1 MCPSCMFCTRN
12 NLKILSSDVLRTLA
26 RTRAKHQQQPACITW
41 LCSYLL
47 KHNMEGHSVDV
58 ERVKLKLKN
67 KGHILTAARYY
78 RICSH
83 AVQTRSTLHHLIT
96 RCCVKAQLLVTTP
109 GSQRHPQIFHNISE
123 DLNRGVT
130 FSLLLSLLVFLWLFG
145 SSRAEEFVVSSQMMM
160 CWFEPMKNKGSSGAW
175 GGSTHSDTCRLTCQ
189 SDCLRWREWE

>member
-1 MCPSCMFCTRN
+1 MSILYVLHEEQSQDSFIWCTQNSC
-12 NLKILSSDVLRTLA
+12 KD
-26 RTRAKHQQQPACITW
+26 RAKHQQQPACITW

-58 ERVKLKLKN
+58 ERMKLKLKN
-67 KGHILTAARYY
+67 KGYILTAARYY
-78 RICSH
+78 RICPH
-83 AVQTRSTLHHLIT
+83 AVQTRSTLHQLIT

-109 GSQRHPQIFHNISE
+109 GSQRHPQIFRNTGE

-130 FSLLLSLLVFLWLFG
+130 FSLLLSLIVFLWLFG

-160 CWFEPMKNKGSSGAW
+160 RWFEPMKNKGSSGAW